1 MIEKYKEKLNEDL
14 LPVFKKFDKDNNN
27 TFDKNEL
34 KDLAN
39 ALGHS
44 LSDEQLEL
52 AFKDLDLNKDGVIDL
67 FEFKRWYFTGLRPF
81 NDRTRNML
89 RLSNTGLSLA
99 QALSDYSL
107 YNFII

>member
-1 MIEKYKEKLNEDL
+1 LI
-14 LPVFKKFDKDNNN
+14 PVFKQFDKDDNN
-27 TFDKNEL
+27 TIDKNEL

-52 AFKDLDLNKDGVIDL
+52 AFKDLDLNKDGVID
-67 FEFKRWYFTGLRPF
+67 FSEFKRWYFTGLRPF

-89 RLSNTGLSLA
+89 KLSKTGLSLA

-107 YNFII
+107 YHFII